1 MTAYFA
7 SFAPFAPLREIFFAQ
22 SVMPIISWSL
32 IAPEVIVCITAVLV
46 MLVDAFARPTQ
57 RWITGGISLAG
68 LIVAAVATVWLWAN
82 GTASSDAFNGM
93 IVLDELRLG
102 FTLIFVLVA
111 GLTLLIST
119 VWVHGE
125 QLPAGEFHSLLLFAT
140 VGMMFMAS
148 GNDLVIIFLG
158 LEILSIA
165 TYVMAGFRRTDVRS
179 NESSLKYFIL
189 GSFSSAFLLYGIA
202 LVYGAT
208 SIAEPGPGG
217 SLSRIVA
224 GTTNIAEIA
233 SRLGQ
238 AQYPALLYA
247 GAAMMLVGFGFKIAT
262 APFHIWTPDVYEGA
276 PTPVTAFMAAG
287 PKAAGFA
294 SFIRVFVFG
303 LPFVVSASNAGN
315 GNLHQAWVATLVV
328 MAILTMTLGN
338 VVAIVQNNVK
348 RMLAYSSI
356 AHAGYALVGF
366 VAAGAASDLAQ
377 RNAAITA
384 VVFYLLSYAVMNI
397 GAFAVVQLIARSGDR
412 RTAFEDY
419 RGIGFESPVLAF
431 SLSLFM
437 LSLLGMPLT
446 AGFMGKIMVFGAAID
461 QKYYGLVIVGVLNSA
476 VSAYYYLRLI
486 VVMFF
491 GERTMAW
498 SAPRIPASVAL
509 ALVITVLGVLYLGIF
524 PGRVINALQ
533 TKIDSQLFTK
543 QLIHRLRR

>member
-1 MTAYFA
+1 M
-7 SFAPFAPLREIFFAQ
+7 
-22 SVMPIISWSL
+22 MPIINWAL
-32 IAPEVIVCITAVLV
+32 IAPEVIVCLAAVVV
-46 MLVDAFARPTQ
+46 MLVDAFARPSQ
-57 RWITGGISLAG
+57 RWITGSISLAG
-68 LIVAAVATVWLWAN
+68 IVLGIAGTIWLWAT
-82 GTASSDAFNGM
+82 GTGGSGAADAFNGM
-93 IVLDELRLG
+93 IVFDELRLG
-102 FTLIFVLVA
+102 FTLIFLLVS

-119 VWVHGE
+119 VWVDSE
-125 QLPAGEFHSLLLFAT
+125 NLPAGEFHSLLLFAT
-140 VGMMFMAS
+140 VGMMLMAS

-202 LVYGAT
+202 LIYGAT
-208 SIAEPGPGG
+208 SIAEPGPEGA
-217 SLSRIVA
+217 SRIVA

-233 SRLGQ
+233 TRISQ
-238 AQYPALLYA
+238 AQYPSLLFA

-294 SFIRVFVFG
+294 SFMRVFIFG
-303 LPFVVSASNAGN
+303 LPFVVSASTASG
-315 GNLHQAWVATLVV
+315 GNLHALWVATLTV

-366 VAAGAASDLAQ
+366 VAAGAATDPAK
-377 RNAAITA
+377 RNTAITA
-384 VVFYLLSYAVMNI
+384 VVFYLLTYAVMNI

-412 RTAFEDY
+412 RTAIEDY

-446 AGFMGKIMVFGAAID
+446 AGFMGKVMVFGSAIE
-461 QKYYGLVIVGVLNSA
+461 QGYYGLVVIGVLNTA

-486 VVMFF
+486 IVMFF

-498 SAPRIPASVAL
+498 SAPRVPASVAL
-509 ALVITVLGVLYLGIF
+509 ALTITVLGVLYLGIF

-533 TKIDSQLFTK
+533 TRIESQLFINK
-543 QLIHRLRR
+543 L

>member
-1 MTAYFA
+1 MS
-7 SFAPFAPLREIFFAQ
+7 SFLAQ
-22 SVMPIISWSL
+22 SMMPIINWAL
-32 IAPEVIVCITAVLV
+32 IAPEVIVCIAAVVV
-46 MLVDAFARPTQ
+46 MMVDAFAHPAQ

-68 LIVAAVATVWLWAN
+68 MAFAAIATLYLWTN
-82 GTASSDAFNGM
+82 GTVSSDAFNGM
-93 IVLDELRLG
+93 IVLDELRLS
-102 FTLIFVLVA
+102 FTLIFLLVSS
-111 GLTLLIST
+111 LTLLLST
-119 VWVHGE
+119 VWVQGE

-140 VGMMFMAS
+140 VGMMLMAS

-165 TYVMAGFRRTDVRS
+165 TYVMAGFRRTDIRS

-217 SLSRIVA
+217 SLVA

-233 SRLGQ
+233 SRLSQ
-238 AQYPALLYA
+238 AQYPALLFA

-303 LPFVVSASNAGN
+303 LPFVVSASSGSR
-315 GNLHQAWVATLVV
+315 GNLHQAWLGSLVV
-328 MAILTMTLGN
+328 MALLTMTLGN

-366 VAAGAASDLAQ
+366 VAAGAAADPEKRSM
-377 RNAAITA
+377 AITG
-384 VVFYLLSYAVMNI
+384 VVFYLLTYAVMNM

-412 RTAFEDY
+412 RTAIEDY

-446 AGFMGKIMVFGAAID
+446 AGFMGKIMVFGSAID
-461 QKYYGLVIVGVLNSA
+461 QKYYGLVIVAVLNTA

-486 VVMFF
+486 IVMFF
-491 GERTMAW
+491 GERTMQW
-498 SAPRIPASVAL
+498 TAPRIPASVAVTL
-509 ALVITVLGVLYLGIF
+509 LLTVLGVLYLGIF
-524 PGRVINALQ
+524 PGRVISALQ
-533 TKIDSQLFTK
+533 TRISLQAP
-543 QLIHRLRR
+543 QINASR